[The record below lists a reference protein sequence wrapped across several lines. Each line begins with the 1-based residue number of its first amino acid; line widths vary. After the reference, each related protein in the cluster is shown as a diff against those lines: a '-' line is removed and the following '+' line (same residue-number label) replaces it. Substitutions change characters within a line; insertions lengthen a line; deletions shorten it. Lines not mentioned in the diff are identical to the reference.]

1 MKDNSLI
8 PEHADAMHPKVH
20 LELGVCGMGM
30 PVIRTWQAIKKLNP
44 GEILQLSS
52 SHP

>member
-1 MKDNSLI
+1 MKVDELI
-8 PEHADAMHPKVH
+8 SKHGDVMHPTVH
-20 LELGVCGMGM
+20 LELGDCGMGM
-30 PVIRTWQAIKKLNP
+30 PVIRTWQAIKNLNP

>member
-1 MKDNSLI
+1 MKEHDLNSKN
-8 PEHADAMHPKVH
+8 ADAMHPTVH
-20 LELGVCGMGM
+20 LELGDCRIGM

>member
-1 MKDNSLI
+1 MKEHYLI
-8 PEHADAMHPKVH
+8 PKHGDAMHPTVH
-20 LELGVCGMGM
+20 LEFGDCGMGM

>member
-1 MKDNSLI
+1 MKEDNLI
-8 PEHADAMHPKVH
+8 PKHSDAMQPTVH
-20 LELGVCGMGM
+20 LELGDCGMGM
-30 PVIRTWQAIKKLNP
+30 PVIRTWQAIKKLKL

>member
-1 MKDNSLI
+1 MKDNALI
-8 PEHADAMHPKVH
+8 PEHADAMHPTVH
-20 LELGVCGMGM
+20 LELGDCGMGM
-30 PVIRTWQAIKKLNP
+30 PVIGTWQSIKKLNP

>member
-1 MKDNSLI
+1 MKKHDLI
-8 PEHADAMHPKVH
+8 PKHADAMHPSVH
-20 LELGVCGMGM
+20 LELGDFGMGM
-30 PVIRTWQAIKKLNP
+30 PVIRTWQAFKKLNP

>member
-1 MKDNSLI
+1 MKKHDLI
-8 PEHADAMHPKVH
+8 PKHADAMHPSVH
-20 LELGVCGMGM
+20 LELGDCGMGM

-44 GEILQLSS
+44 GEILQFSS

>member
-1 MKDNSLI
+1 MKDHDLI
-8 PEHADAMHPKVH
+8 PKNADAMQPTVH
-20 LELGVCGMGM
+20 LELGDYGMGM
-30 PVIRTWQAIKKLNP
+30 PVIRIWQAIKKLNP

>member
-1 MKDNSLI
+1 MKDNALI
-8 PEHADAMHPKVH
+8 PEHADAMHLTVH
-20 LELGVCGMGM
+20 LELGYCGMGM
-30 PVIRTWQAIKKLNP
+30 PVIRTWQSIKKLNP

>member
-1 MKDNSLI
+1 MKVDELI
-8 PEHADAMHPKVH
+8 PKHGDVMHPTVH
-20 LELGVCGMGM
+20 LELGDCGMGM
-30 PVIRTWQAIKKLNP
+30 PVIRTLQAIKKLNP

>member
-1 MKDNSLI
+1 MKEHDLI
-8 PEHADAMHPKVH
+8 LKHIDAIHPTVH
-20 LELGVCGMGM
+20 LELGDFGMGM
-30 PVIRTWQAIKKLNP
+30 PVIRSWQAIKKLKP